1 MSIIGGKQKKCKVFK
16 KKMENM
22 SNWLEALPY
31 TKCGLDG
38 GGKHMLG
45 KVLSDYTKTMGAG
58 L

>member
-1 MSIIGGKQKKCKVFK
+1 LGENRKNVSCLKN
-16 KKMENM
+16 KMENM